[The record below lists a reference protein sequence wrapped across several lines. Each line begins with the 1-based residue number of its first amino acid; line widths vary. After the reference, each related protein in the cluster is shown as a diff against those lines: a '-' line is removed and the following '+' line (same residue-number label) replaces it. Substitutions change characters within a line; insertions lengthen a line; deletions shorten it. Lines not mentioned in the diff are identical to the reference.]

1 MASNESIFDKLNLSS
16 GERRL
21 FMIVIVVLM
30 LALMWMVWGMI
41 PSPSATQLKIAKAQ
55 SQLDKFQEEINK
67 TDSYHQQISK
77 LEGLGSAVIKI
88 EQEVNMRAF
97 INSLT
102 AASGV
107 DITSRA
113 SAEPKTSDFFIEQ
126 SMTIRFSSK
135 ESDLVNF
142 LRKLG
147 SSDSMVRVS
156 QMRVNPDKNRYRL
169 DGSMTLTASY
179 QKDVK
184 ATKPKPATEAKAK
197 PVAAKPEPAKP
208 EPAKPKAETK
218 PASSKPKTEGGK
230 RKVPTKRKVPA
241 RTVRKTQ

>member
-21 FMIVIVVLM
+21 VMIVIVVLM

-55 SQLDKFQEEINK
+55 SQLDKFQEEIDK

-88 EQEVNMRAF
+88 EQEVDMRAF
-97 INSLT
+97 INRLT

-107 DITSRA
+107 EITSRA

-126 SMTIRFSSK
+126 SMTIRFTSK

-156 QMRVNPDKNRYRL
+156 QMRVEPDKNRYRL
-169 DGSMTLTASY
+169 GGSMTLTASY

-184 ATKPKPATEAKAK
+184 ATKPKPAIEAKAE
-197 PVAAKPEPAKP
+197 PVTAKPA
-208 EPAKPKAETK
+208 AKPKAETK
-218 PASSKPKTEGGK
+218 AETKPAKPSG
-230 RKVPTKRKVPA
+230 TKRTVPD
-241 RTVRKTQ
+241 RRKRKTQ

>member
-55 SQLDKFQEEINK
+55 SQLDEFQEEINK

-77 LEGLGSAVIKI
+77 LEGLGSAVIPI
-88 EQEVNMRAF
+88 EQEVDMRAF
-97 INSLT
+97 INRLT

-184 ATKPKPATEAKAK
+184 ATKPKPATEAKAEPVTPK
-197 PVAAKPEPAKP
+197 PESKPAAAKLKPAAKPAKRP
-208 EPAKPKAETK
+208 
-218 PASSKPKTEGGK
+218 
-230 RKVPTKRKVPA
+230 VTKRVIPRK
-241 RTVRKTQ
+241 VRKTQ

>member
-21 FMIVIVVLM
+21 VMIVIVVLM

-55 SQLDKFQEEINK
+55 SQLDEFQEEINK
-67 TDSYHQQISK
+67 ADSYHQQISK

-88 EQEVNMRAF
+88 EQEVDMRAF
-97 INSLT
+97 INRLT

-107 DITSRA
+107 EITSRA

-126 SMTIRFSSK
+126 SMTIRFTSK

-156 QMRVNPDKNRYRL
+156 QMRVEPDKNRYRL
-169 DGSMTLTASY
+169 GGSMTLTASY

-184 ATKPKPATEAKAK
+184 ATKPKPAIEAKAE
-197 PVAAKPEPAKP
+197 PVT
-208 EPAKPKAETK
+208 AKPKAETK
-218 PASSKPKTEGGK
+218 AETKPAKPSG
-230 RKVPTKRKVPA
+230 TKRPVPA
-241 RTVRKTQ
+241 RRTRKTQ

>member
-21 FMIVIVVLM
+21 VMIVIVVLM

-41 PSPSATQLKIAKAQ
+41 PSPELTQNKITKAQTQLNSFTNEISKIAHYESTIRA
-55 SQLDKFQEEINK
+55 
-67 TDSYHQQISK
+67 
-77 LEGLGSAVIKI
+77 LEGLGSAVIPI
-88 EQEVNMRAF
+88 EQEVDMRAF

-107 DITSRA
+107 EITSRA
-113 SAEPKTSDFFIEQ
+113 SADPKTSDFFIEQ

-169 DGSMTLTASY
+169 GGSMTLTASY

-184 ATKPKPATEAKAK
+184 ATKPKPATEAK
-197 PVAAKPEPAKP
+197 PEPAKP
-208 EPAKPKAETK
+208 EPAKPKPETK
-218 PASSKPKTEGGK
+218 PETKPKPEGGK
-230 RKVPTKRKVPA
+230 RKMPTKRKVP
-241 RTVRKTQ
+241 RPVRKTQ

>member
-21 FMIVIVVLM
+21 VMIVIVVLM

-55 SQLDKFQEEINK
+55 SQLGKFQEEINK

-88 EQEVNMRAF
+88 EQEVDMRAF
-97 INSLT
+97 INRLT

-107 DITSRA
+107 EITSRA

-156 QMRVNPDKNRYRL
+156 QMRVEPDKNRYRL
-169 DGSMTLTASY
+169 GGSMTLTASY

-184 ATKPKPATEAKAK
+184 ATKPKPATEAKAE
-197 PVAAKPEPAKP
+197 PVTAKPA
-208 EPAKPKAETK
+208 AKPKAETK
-218 PASSKPKTEGGK
+218 PAKPSG
-230 RKVPTKRKVPA
+230 TKRSVPA
-241 RTVRKTQ
+241 RRTRKTQ

>member
-21 FMIVIVVLM
+21 VMIVIVVLM

-41 PSPSATQLKIAKAQ
+41 PSPELTQNKITKAQTQLNSFTNEISKIAHYESTIRA
-55 SQLDKFQEEINK
+55 
-67 TDSYHQQISK
+67 
-77 LEGLGSAVIKI
+77 LEGLGSAVIPI
-88 EQEVNMRAF
+88 EQEVDMRAF

-107 DITSRA
+107 EITSRA

-147 SSDSMVRVS
+147 SSDSMMRVS

-169 DGSMTLTASY
+169 GGSMTLTASY

-184 ATKPKPATEAKAK
+184 ATKPKPATEVK
-197 PVAAKPEPAKP
+197 PKPETKP
-208 EPAKPKAETK
+208 ETK
-218 PASSKPKTEGGK
+218 PASSKPKPEGGK
-230 RKVPTKRKVPA
+230 RKMPTKRKVP
-241 RTVRKTQ
+241 RTIRKTQ

>member
-21 FMIVIVVLM
+21 VMIVIVVLM

-41 PSPSATQLKIAKAQ
+41 PSPGLTQNKITKAQTQLNSFTNEISKIAHYESTIRA
-55 SQLDKFQEEINK
+55 
-67 TDSYHQQISK
+67 
-77 LEGLGSAVIKI
+77 LEGLGSAVIPI
-88 EQEVNMRAF
+88 EQEVDMRAF

-107 DITSRA
+107 EITSRA

-147 SSDSMVRVS
+147 SSDSMMRVS

-169 DGSMTLTASY
+169 GGSMTLTASY

-184 ATKPKPATEAKAK
+184 ATKPKPETEAEERR
-197 PVAAKPEPAKP
+197 VAAKPESAKP
-208 EPAKPKAETK
+208 ESAKPESAKPKAETK
-218 PASSKPKTEGGK
+218 PAKPSG
-230 RKVPTKRKVPA
+230 TKRIIPTRRA
-241 RTVRKTQ
+241 RETQ

>member
-21 FMIVIVVLM
+21 VMIVIVVLM

-55 SQLDKFQEEINK
+55 SQLDKFQEEIDK

-88 EQEVNMRAF
+88 EQEVDMRAF
-97 INSLT
+97 INRLT

-107 DITSRA
+107 EITSRA

-126 SMTIRFSSK
+126 SMTIRFTSK

-156 QMRVNPDKNRYRL
+156 QMRVEPDKNRYRL
-169 DGSMTLTASY
+169 GGSMTLTASY

-184 ATKPKPATEAKAK
+184 ATKPKPAIEAKAEPVTAK
-197 PVAAKPEPAKP
+197 PAAKPA
-208 EPAKPKAETK
+208 AKPKAETK
-218 PASSKPKTEGGK
+218 PAKPSG
-230 RKVPTKRKVPA
+230 TKRPVPA
-241 RTVRKTQ
+241 RRTRKTQ

>member
-21 FMIVIVVLM
+21 VMIVIVVLM

-41 PSPSATQLKIAKAQ
+41 PSPELTQNKITKAQTQLNSFTNEISKIAHYESTIRA
-55 SQLDKFQEEINK
+55 
-67 TDSYHQQISK
+67 
-77 LEGLGSAVIKI
+77 LEGLGSAVIPI
-88 EQEVNMRAF
+88 EQEVDMRAF

-107 DITSRA
+107 EITSRA
-113 SAEPKTSDFFIEQ
+113 SADPKTSDFFIEQ

-169 DGSMTLTASY
+169 GGSMTLTASY

-184 ATKPKPATEAKAK
+184 ATKPKPATEAK
-197 PVAAKPEPAKP
+197 PEPAKP
-208 EPAKPKAETK
+208 EPAKPKPETK
-218 PASSKPKTEGGK
+218 PETKPKPEGGK
-230 RKVPTKRKVPA
+230 RKMPTKRKVP
-241 RTVRKTQ
+241 RTIRETQ

>member
-21 FMIVIVVLM
+21 VMIVIVVLM

-55 SQLDKFQEEINK
+55 SQLDEFQKEINK

-77 LEGLGSAVIKI
+77 LEGLGSAVIPI
-88 EQEVNMRAF
+88 EQEVDMRAF

-107 DITSRA
+107 EITSRA

-169 DGSMTLTASY
+169 GGSMTLTASY

-184 ATKPKPATEAKAK
+184 ATKPKPATEAKPE
-197 PVAAKPEPAKP
+197 PVTPKPESKPAA
-208 EPAKPKAETK
+208 AKPKAETK
-218 PASSKPKTEGGK
+218 PTSSKPKTEGGK
-230 RKVPTKRKVPA
+230 RKVPA

>member
-21 FMIVIVVLM
+21 VMIVIVVLM

-41 PSPSATQLKIAKAQ
+41 PSPGLTQNKITKAQTQLNSFTNEISKIAHYESTIRA
-55 SQLDKFQEEINK
+55 
-67 TDSYHQQISK
+67 
-77 LEGLGSAVIKI
+77 LEGLGSAVIPI
-88 EQEVNMRAF
+88 EQEVDMRAF
-97 INSLT
+97 INSLS

-107 DITSRA
+107 EITSRA
-113 SAEPKTSDFFIEQ
+113 SADPKTSDFFIEQ

-169 DGSMTLTASY
+169 GGSMTLTASY

-184 ATKPKPATEAKAK
+184 ATKPKP
-197 PVAAKPEPAKP
+197 
-208 EPAKPKAETK
+208 ETK
-218 PASSKPKTEGGK
+218 PETKPKPEDGK
-230 RKVPTKRKVPA
+230 RKMPTKRKVP
-241 RTVRKTQ
+241 RPVRKTQ

>member
-21 FMIVIVVLM
+21 VMIVIVVLM

-55 SQLDKFQEEINK
+55 SQLDEFQEEINK
-67 TDSYHQQISK
+67 ADSYHQQISK

-88 EQEVNMRAF
+88 EQEVDMRAF
-97 INSLT
+97 INRLT

-107 DITSRA
+107 EITSRA

-126 SMTIRFSSK
+126 SMTIRFTSK

-156 QMRVNPDKNRYRL
+156 QMRVEPDKNRYRL
-169 DGSMTLTASY
+169 GGSMTLTASY

-184 ATKPKPATEAKAK
+184 ATKPKPAIEAKAE
-197 PVAAKPEPAKP
+197 PVTAKPA
-208 EPAKPKAETK
+208 AKPKAETK
-218 PASSKPKTEGGK
+218 AETKPAKPSG
-230 RKVPTKRKVPA
+230 TKRPVPA
-241 RTVRKTQ
+241 RRTRKTQ

>member
-41 PSPSATQLKIAKAQ
+41 PSPSATKQKIANAKKQLADFKPEIYQANKATN
-55 SQLDKFQEEINK
+55 SYLSEIR
-67 TDSYHQQISK
+67 K

-88 EQEVNMRAF
+88 EQQTDMRKF
-97 INSLT
+97 INRLT
-102 AASGV
+102 AANGV
-107 DITSRA
+107 DIDSTTSA
-113 SAEPKTSDFFIEQ
+113 DPKTGDFFIEQ

-142 LRKLG
+142 LWKLG
-147 SSDSMVRVS
+147 SSDTMVRVS

-169 DGSMTLTASY
+169 SGSMTLTASY

-184 ATKPKPATEAKAK
+184 VTKPKPATEAKAK
-197 PVAAKPEPAKP
+197 PVAAKPAAKPAKP
-208 EPAKPKAETK
+208 SGTKPAKPSGTK
-218 PASSKPKTEGGK
+218 PAKPSGNK
-230 RKVPTKRKVPA
+230 RIIPTR
-241 RTVRKTQ
+241 RERKTQ

>member
-21 FMIVIVVLM
+21 VMIVIVVLM

-55 SQLDKFQEEINK
+55 SQLDKFQEEIDK

-88 EQEVNMRAF
+88 EQEVDMRAF
-97 INSLT
+97 INRLT

-107 DITSRA
+107 EITSRA

-156 QMRVNPDKNRYRL
+156 QMRVEPDKNRYRL
-169 DGSMTLTASY
+169 GGSMTLTASY

-184 ATKPKPATEAKAK
+184 ATKPKPATEAKAEPVTTK
-197 PVAAKPEPAKP
+197 PAAKPA
-208 EPAKPKAETK
+208 AKPKAETK
-218 PASSKPKTEGGK
+218 PAKPSGTK
-230 RKVPTKRKVPA
+230 RSVPTR
-241 RTVRKTQ
+241 RTRKTQ

>member
-21 FMIVIVVLM
+21 VMIVIVVLM

-41 PSPSATQLKIAKAQ
+41 PSPELTQNKITKAQKQLNSFTNEISKIAHYESTIRA
-55 SQLDKFQEEINK
+55 
-67 TDSYHQQISK
+67 
-77 LEGLGSAVIKI
+77 LEGLGSAVIPI
-88 EQEVNMRAF
+88 EQEVDMRAF

-107 DITSRA
+107 EITSRA
-113 SAEPKTSDFFIEQ
+113 SADPKTSDFFIEQ

-169 DGSMTLTASY
+169 GGSMTLTASY

-184 ATKPKPATEAKAK
+184 ATKPKPATEAK
-197 PVAAKPEPAKP
+197 PEPAKP
-208 EPAKPKAETK
+208 EPAKPKPETK
-218 PASSKPKTEGGK
+218 PETKPKPEGGK
-230 RKVPTKRKVPA
+230 RKMPTKRKVP
-241 RTVRKTQ
+241 RPVRKTQ

>member
-1 MASNESIFDKLNLSS
+1 MANNESIFDKLNLSS

-21 FMIVIVVLM
+21 VMIVIVVLM

-55 SQLDKFQEEINK
+55 SQLDEFQEEINK
-67 TDSYHQQISK
+67 ADSYHQQISK

-107 DITSRA
+107 KITSRA

-135 ESDLVNF
+135 ESDLVKF
-142 LRKLG
+142 LRELG

-156 QMRVNPDKNRYRL
+156 QMRVEPDKNRYKL
-169 DGSMTLTASY
+169 SGSMTLTASY

-184 ATKPKPATEAKAK
+184 ATKPKPATEAKAE
-197 PVAAKPEPAKP
+197 PVTPKPESKPAA
-208 EPAKPKAETK
+208 AKPKAEAK
-218 PASSKPKTEGGK
+218 PSKRP
-230 RKVPTKRKVPA
+230 VTKRVIPRK
-241 RTVRKTQ
+241 VRKTQ

>member
-21 FMIVIVVLM
+21 VMIVIVVLM

-41 PSPSATQLKIAKAQ
+41 PSPELTQNKITKAQTQLNSFTNEISKIAHYESTIRA
-55 SQLDKFQEEINK
+55 
-67 TDSYHQQISK
+67 
-77 LEGLGSAVIKI
+77 LEGLGSAVIPI
-88 EQEVNMRAF
+88 EQEVDMRAF

-107 DITSRA
+107 EITSRA

-147 SSDSMVRVS
+147 SSDSMMRVS

-169 DGSMTLTASY
+169 GGSMTLTASY

-184 ATKPKPATEAKAK
+184 ATKPKPATEAK
-197 PVAAKPEPAKP
+197 PEPAKP
-208 EPAKPKAETK
+208 EPAKPKPETK
-218 PASSKPKTEGGK
+218 PASSKPKPEGGK
-230 RKVPTKRKVPA
+230 RKMPTKRKMP
-241 RTVRKTQ
+241 RPVRKTQ

>member
-21 FMIVIVVLM
+21 VMIVIVVLM

-55 SQLDKFQEEINK
+55 SQLDEFQEEINK

-77 LEGLGSAVIKI
+77 LEGLGSAVIPI
-88 EQEVNMRAF
+88 EQEVDMRAF
-97 INSLT
+97 INRLT

-184 ATKPKPATEAKAK
+184 ATKPKPATEAKAEPVTPK
-197 PVAAKPEPAKP
+197 PESKPAAAKPKPAAKPAKRP
-208 EPAKPKAETK
+208 
-218 PASSKPKTEGGK
+218 
-230 RKVPTKRKVPA
+230 VTKRVIPRK
-241 RTVRKTQ
+241 VRKTQ

>member
-21 FMIVIVVLM
+21 VMIVIVVLM

-41 PSPSATQLKIAKAQ
+41 PSPELTQNKITKAQTQLNSFTNEISKIAHYESTIRA
-55 SQLDKFQEEINK
+55 
-67 TDSYHQQISK
+67 
-77 LEGLGSAVIKI
+77 LEGLGSAVIPI
-88 EQEVNMRAF
+88 EQEVDMRAF

-107 DITSRA
+107 EITSRA
-113 SAEPKTSDFFIEQ
+113 SADPKTSDFFIEQ

-169 DGSMTLTASY
+169 GGSMTLTASY

-184 ATKPKPATEAKAK
+184 ATKPKPATEAK
-197 PVAAKPEPAKP
+197 PEPAKP
-208 EPAKPKAETK
+208 EPAKPKPETK
-218 PASSKPKTEGGK
+218 PETKPKPEDGK
-230 RKVPTKRKVPA
+230 RKMPTKRKVP
-241 RTVRKTQ
+241 RPVRKTQ